1 MFDILPFCEEKD
13 KEEDIMYACITYI
26 PEISHQLK
34 RAFNNAGINTTFT
47 SAPKLK
53 DILCS
58 RNTTK
63 PPKEKKK
70 GIYQYKCKCSNNAI
84 YVGQTCRSYEKRWDE
99 HKRAIDKQQW
109 HHSGISQHH
118 QDCPHQFDH
127 DNFSILHNMQDKN
140 KKRLGYNM
148 RIREALEIRHHKCG
162 PGRGLNEDMGAYV
175 KTDIWDTVL
184 NSMG

>member
-1 MFDILPFCEEKD
+1 MH
-13 KEEDIMYACITYI
+13 YI

-34 RAFNNAGINTTFT
+34 RAFNNAGIDTTFL

-53 DILCS
+53 DMLCS

-70 GIYQYKCKCSNNAI
+70 GIYRYDCKCSKNAV

-99 HKRAIDKQQW
+99 HKRAVNKQQW

-118 QDCPHQFDH
+118 QNCPHQFDNG
-127 DNFSILHNMQDKN
+127 NFSVIHNMQDKN
-140 KKRLGYNM
+140 KRRLSYNM
-148 RIREALEIRHHKCG
+148 RIREALEIRRNNSG
-162 PGRGLNEDMGAYV
+162 PGKGLNEDMGAYV
-175 KTDIWDTVL
+175 KTDIRDTVL